1 MIIRIYLVSSVDII
15 KFAYTDSRL
24 KDSRRSNMREKNRVF
39 GNNVKYLL
47 SQRGI
52 SAEQF
57 GKKLGYTE
65 FEAYKIMDARL
76 ILDNQEKEDIRV
88 FFGLDSIDE
97 LYVARDE
104 AEYEQA
110 GCIECRGSFDKSE
123 DKKLILVILDLY
135 CDVQEAL
142 AEIGE

>member
-97 LYVARDE
+97 LYVAR
-104 AEYEQA
+104 EQA

-123 DKKLILVILDLY
+123 DKKLILDILDLY

>member
-1 MIIRIYLVSSVDII
+1 
-15 KFAYTDSRL
+15 
-24 KDSRRSNMREKNRVF
+24 MREKNRVF

-76 ILDNQEKEDIRV
+76 ILDNQEN
-88 FFGLDSIDE
+88 
-97 LYVARDE
+97 
-104 AEYEQA
+104 
-110 GCIECRGSFDKSE
+110 
-123 DKKLILVILDLY
+123 
-135 CDVQEAL
+135 
-142 AEIGE
+142 

>member
-1 MIIRIYLVSSVDII
+1 
-15 KFAYTDSRL
+15 
-24 KDSRRSNMREKNRVF
+24 MREKNRVF

-88 FFGLDSIDE
+88 
-97 LYVARDE
+97 ARDE

-123 DKKLILVILDLY
+123 DKKLILDILDLY

>member
-1 MIIRIYLVSSVDII
+1 M
-15 KFAYTDSRL
+15 
-24 KDSRRSNMREKNRVF
+24 
-39 GNNVKYLL
+39 
-47 SQRGI
+47 
-52 SAEQF
+52 
-57 GKKLGYTE
+57 
-65 FEAYKIMDARL
+65 
-76 ILDNQEKEDIRV
+76 
-88 FFGLDSIDE
+88 GLNSIDE

-123 DKKLILVILDLY
+123 DKKLILDILDLY

>member
-1 MIIRIYLVSSVDII
+1 
-15 KFAYTDSRL
+15 
-24 KDSRRSNMREKNRVF
+24 MREKNRVF

-65 FEAYKIMDARL
+65 FEAYKIMDTRL

-97 LYVARDE
+97 LY
-104 AEYEQA
+104 EQEMRQNMNRQ
-110 GCIECRGSFDKSE
+110 G
-123 DKKLILVILDLY
+123 V
-135 CDVQEAL
+135 
-142 AEIGE
+142 